1 MQQCLLFFIYIYMK
15 TLLTKDRKEKLSI
28 YIKLA
33 NYLEGDFAEVG
44 VYKGGS
50 AEIIAV
56 NKNENKNLY
65 LFDTFEG
72 MPEADVSVDNFH
84 KKNDFNDTSYLD
96 VCLGLKCCKNVFIYK
111 GLFPNE
117 HGDKIKDKKFSL
129 VHIDVDIYKSYID
142 CFNFFYPKMVDG
154 GIIILDDYASPN
166 CKGAK
171 LATDEFFTD
180 KPEKPI
186 WLVGSQVCIIKQ
198 PK

>member
-1 MQQCLLFFIYIYMK
+1 MK
-15 TLLTKDRKEKLSI
+15 TLLTKNRKEKLDI

-33 NYLEGDFAEVG
+33 NSLDGDFAEVG

-50 AEIIAV
+50 AEIIAK

-72 MPEADVSVDNFH
+72 MPEVNVNADNFH
-84 KKNDFNDTSYLD
+84 KKNDFNDTSYSD
-96 VCLGLKCCKNVFIYK
+96 VCLGLECYKNVFIYK

-117 HGDKIKDKKFSL
+117 HGDKIKDKKFCL

-142 CFNFFYPKMVDG
+142 CLNFFYTKMVDG

-171 LATDEFFTD
+171 LATDEFFAD

-186 WLVGSQVCIIKQ
+186 WEIKPQVCIIKQ
-198 PK
+198 PRL